1 MTKVTLRQKP
11 ITGNRQTLYLDY
23 YPPIPNPETGKQTRR
38 EFLKLFLH
46 DEVEHE
52 EQTYSDKDGKS
63 QRRIVPVLDKQ
74 GREKK
79 VRLNELDKKHN
90 KDTFA
95 LAEAIKAQRQ
105 LAVQKG
111 NYGFLSDAKRNTDF
125 VQYFE
130 ALSSKRKGSNS
141 DNWTSALL
149 YLKSFTNNAAKPF
162 KDLNETFCN
171 DFKQYLLNAPSRKSK
186 KVTLSQNSAVSYF
199 NKMKAALKQAYKD
212 GYLETDLNSRIEMIR
227 PAETERQYL
236 TLDEL
241 QKLAATPCQ
250 VPVLKQAALF
260 SSLTGLRISDLQ
272 KLVWGEVQYDTIEGY
287 YIRFRQQK
295 TKGTETLPISEQVFE
310 LLGERG
316 EAVEK
321 VFTGLEYSLT
331 QSVLPKWLKDAGI
344 NKAFTFHGF
353 RHTYATLQISLG
365 TDLYTV
371 SKMLGHREIKTTQIY
386 AKIIDRQKR
395 EAANKI
401 KLKF

>member
-23 YPPIPNPETGKQTRR
+23 YPPIPNPETGKPTRR

-46 DEVEHE
+46 DETEHK
-52 EQTYSDKDGKS
+52 EQVYTDKEGKP

-74 GREKK
+74 GRERK
-79 VRLNELDKKHN
+79 VRLNELDRSHN
-90 KDTFA
+90 KNTLA

-111 NYGFLSDAKRNTDF
+111 NYGFLSDEKKNTDF
-125 VQYFE
+125 IQYFE
-130 ALSSKRKGSNS
+130 ALANKRKGSNS
-141 DNWTSALL
+141 GNWQSALH
-149 YLKSFTNNAAKPF
+149 YLEDFTNGSTKPF
-162 KDLNETFCN
+162 KELNENFCN
-171 DFKQYLLNAPSRKSK
+171 DFKKYLLTAPSRKHK
-186 KVTLSQNSAVSYF
+186 KVALAQNSAVSYF
-199 NKMKAALKQAYKD
+199 NKFKAVLKQAYKEA
-212 GYLETDLNSRIEMIR
+212 YLETDLNRRIETIK

-236 TLDEL
+236 SLDEL
-241 QKLAATPCQ
+241 QTLAGTPCP
-250 VPVLKQAALF
+250 VPVLKRAALF
-260 SSLTGLRISDLQ
+260 SALTGLRISDIE
-272 KLVWGEVQYDTIEGY
+272 KLVWREIHYDTIEGH

-295 TKGTETLPISEQVFE
+295 TKGTETLPISKQAFE
-310 LLGERG
+310 LLGKRG
-316 EAVEK
+316 ESAEK
-321 VFTGLEYSLT
+321 VFVGFEYGLT

-344 NKAFTFHGF
+344 TKDFTFHGF

-386 AKIIDRQKR
+386 AKIIDKQKR

-401 KLKF
+401 FLNF